1 MARLIQGGV
10 SVPAEVVMI
19 GKRIKIWKIDG
30 IYSIFYGD
38 QKLDVTDPEASE
50 LAVEIAQW
58 SIEEVEEKW
67 VGIIDALL
75 AR

>member
-19 GKRIKIWKIDG
+19 SKRIKIWKIDG
-30 IYSIFYGD
+30 IYAIFYGD

-58 SIEEVEEKW
+58 STEEVEEKW

-75 AR
+75 AG

>member
-10 SVPAEVVMI
+10 SVPAEVVMV

-38 QKLDVTDPEASE
+38 QKLDVTDPEASA
-50 LAVEIAQW
+50 LAVEIVQW
-58 SIEEVEEKW
+58 TTEEVEQKW
-67 VGIIDALL
+67 VGIIDLL
-75 AR
+75 AG

>member
-38 QKLDVTDPEASE
+38 QKLDVTDPEASA
-50 LAVEIAQW
+50 LAVEIVQW
-58 SIEEVEEKW
+58 TTEEVEQKW
-67 VGIIDALL
+67 VGIIDLL
-75 AR
+75 AG

>member
-30 IYSIFYGD
+30 IYSIFYVD
-38 QKLDVTDPEASE
+38 QKLDVTDPESSA

-58 SIEEVEEKW
+58 TTEEVEQKW
-67 VGIIDALL
+67 VGIIDLL
-75 AR
+75 AG

>member
-38 QKLDVTDPEASE
+38 QKLDVTDPEASA
-50 LAVEIAQW
+50 LADEIVQW
-58 SIEEVEEKW
+58 TTEEVEQKW
-67 VGIIDALL
+67 VGIIDLL
-75 AR
+75 AG

>member
-38 QKLDVTDPEASE
+38 QKLAVTDPEASE

-58 SIEEVEEKW
+58 STEEVEEKW

-75 AR
+75 VG

>member
-50 LAVEIAQW
+50 LAVEIAKW
-58 SIEEVEEKW
+58 ATEEVEEKW
-67 VGIIDALL
+67 VGIIDLL
-75 AR
+75 AG

>member
-1 MARLIQGGV
+1 
-10 SVPAEVVMI
+10 MI

-58 SIEEVEEKW
+58 STEEVEEKW

-75 AR
+75 AG

>member
-1 MARLIQGGV
+1 MARLIQCGV

-50 LAVEIAQW
+50 LAVEIVQW
-58 SIEEVEEKW
+58 TTEEVEQKW
-67 VGIIDALL
+67 VGIIDLL
-75 AR
+75 AG

>member
-19 GKRIKIWKIDG
+19 GKRIKIWKFDG

-50 LAVEIAQW
+50 LAVEIVQW
-58 SIEEVEEKW
+58 TTEEVEQKW
-67 VGIIDALL
+67 VGIIDLL
-75 AR
+75 AG

>member
-30 IYSIFYGD
+30 IYTIFYGKH
-38 QKLDVTDPEASE
+38 KLDVTDPEACE
-50 LAVEIAQW
+50 LSVEISQW

-75 AR
+75 AG

>member
-58 SIEEVEEKW
+58 STEEVEVKW

-75 AR
+75 AG

>member
-30 IYSIFYGD
+30 IYSIFYGA
-38 QKLDVTDPEASE
+38 QKLDVTDPEASA

-58 SIEEVEEKW
+58 TTEEVEQKW
-67 VGIIDALL
+67 VGIIDLL
-75 AR
+75 AG

>member
-10 SVPAEVVMI
+10 SVPAEVVMV
-19 GKRIKIWKIDG
+19 GKRIKIWKING
-30 IYSIFYGD
+30 IYYIFYGD
-38 QKLDVTDPEASE
+38 KKLDVTDPEASE

-58 SIEEVEEKW
+58 SIEDVEEKW

-75 AR
+75 AG

>member
-30 IYSIFYGD
+30 IYSIFYGA

-50 LAVEIAQW
+50 LAVEIVQW
-58 SIEEVEEKW
+58 TTEEVEQKW
-67 VGIIDALL
+67 VGIIDLL
-75 AR
+75 AG

>member
-10 SVPAEVVMI
+10 SVPAEVVMV
-19 GKRIKIWKIDG
+19 GKRIKIWKING
-30 IYSIFYGD
+30 IYSIFYGA

-58 SIEEVEEKW
+58 TTEEVEQKW
-67 VGIIDALL
+67 VGIIDLL
-75 AR
+75 AG

>member
-30 IYSIFYGD
+30 IYSIFYGA
-38 QKLDVTDPEASE
+38 QKLDVTDPEASA
-50 LAVEIAQW
+50 LAVEIVQW
-58 SIEEVEEKW
+58 TTEEVEQKW
-67 VGIIDALL
+67 VGIIDLL
-75 AR
+75 AG

>member
-30 IYSIFYGD
+30 IYTIFYGD

-58 SIEEVEEKW
+58 STEEVEEKW

-75 AR
+75 AG

>member
-10 SVPAEVVMI
+10 SVPAEVVKI

-50 LAVEIAQW
+50 LAVEIVQW
-58 SIEEVEEKW
+58 TTEEVEQKW
-67 VGIIDALL
+67 VGIIDLL
-75 AR
+75 AG

>member
-10 SVPAEVVMI
+10 SMPAEVVMI

-38 QKLDVTDPEASE
+38 QKLDVTDLEASE
-50 LAVEIAQW
+50 LAVEIA
-58 SIEEVEEKW
+58 SRSTEEVEEKW
-67 VGIIDALL
+67 IGIIDALL
-75 AR
+75 AG